1 MDEFTIDGLARRVE
15 QLAKSE
21 IGATGPLLALVTD
34 LLEDARRQYDRTA
47 AAVLVAVRVRLVEA
61 LEKAVEMDRWIS
73 VRQAATIARRPEGTI
88 RYWCR
93 EQLVV
98 ARKVGA
104 RDWEIDRDSLLKR
117 AAA

>member
-1 MDEFTIDGLARRVE
+1 MNESTIDGLAKRVE
-15 QLAKSE
+15 KLAESE
-21 IGATGPLLALVTD
+21 IAATGPLLASL
-34 LLEDARRQYDRTA
+34 AGRAAPFGRA
-47 AAVLVAVRVRLVEA
+47 AAVLVAVRARLVEA
-61 LEKAVEMDRWIS
+61 MEKAVELDRWVS
-73 VRQAATIARRPEGTI
+73 VREAAGIARRPQGTV

-93 EQLVV
+93 ERLVV

>member
-1 MDEFTIDGLARRVE
+1 MDEFTIDGLAKRVE
-15 QLAKSE
+15 QLAQSE
-21 IGATGPLLALVTD
+21 IAATGPLLALLAE
-34 LLEDARRQYDRTA
+34 LLEDTRRQYDRTA
-47 AAVLVAVRVRLVEA
+47 AAVLVAIRARLVEA
-61 LEKAVEMDRWIS
+61 LEKAVELDRWIS
-73 VRQAATIARRPEGTI
+73 VREAAVIARRPEGTV

-93 EQLVV
+93 EELVV

>member
-1 MDEFTIDGLARRVE
+1 MNESTIDGLAKRVE
-15 QLAKSE
+15 KLAESE
-21 IGATGPLLALVTD
+21 IAATGPLLALLAE
-34 LLEDARRQYDRTA
+34 LLDDARRQYDRNS
-47 AAVLVAVRVRLVEA
+47 AAVLVAVRARLVEA
-61 LEKAVEMDRWIS
+61 MEKAVELDRWVS
-73 VRQAATIARRPEGTI
+73 VREAAGIARRPQGTV

-93 EQLVV
+93 ERLVV

>member
-1 MDEFTIDGLARRVE
+1 VDEYTIDGLASRVQ
-15 QLAKSE
+15 QLEGSE
-21 IGATGPLLALVTD
+21 IAATGPLLALVSE

-47 AAVLVAVRVRLVEA
+47 AAVLIAVRARLVEA
-61 LEKAVEMDRWIS
+61 LEAGVERDRWIS
-73 VRQAATIARRPEGTI
+73 VRQAAGIARRPEGTI

-93 EQLVV
+93 ERLVV